1 VAGPHRRLAEEVQ
14 IGRSKRAVVIGSPQQ
29 QQRLPPR
36 MTVKRGT
43 RRHDPIVG
51 CTRLRFHHHGW

>member
-1 VAGPHRRLAEEVQ
+1 
-14 IGRSKRAVVIGSPQQ
+14 
-29 QQRLPPR
+29 